1 MRLSERWNKVWNNLV
16 ERILLR
22 LVSERVMQS
31 LIWRHRDTL
40 DALIERNRRDRPVVY
55 GSQNRLHVDAT
66 AVVNNA
72 LFNTLGGDIHVG
84 PHAFFGP
91 EVCLLTGT
99 HDMQKRDTERQE
111 SGGGR
116 SGRDIVVGRGV
127 WLAARAMVI
136 GPAIIGDH
144 AVVGAGAVVTGDVEP
159 GAFYAGV
166 PARKIRDIEWPESV
180 DQKERDQGLE
190 TGDWRRET

>member
-1 MRLSERWNKVWNNLV
+1 MLKRIWDGTV

-22 LVSERVMQS
+22 LVSPRVMQS
-31 LIWRHRDTL
+31 LIWKHRETL

-55 GSQNRLHVDAT
+55 GSKKRLHVDAT

-99 HDMQKRDTERQE
+99 HDMQRKDEARQE

-136 GPAIIGDH
+136 GPATIGDH
-144 AVVGAGAVVTGDVEP
+144 AVVGAGAVVTGDVEA

-166 PARKIRDIEWPESV
+166 PARKIRDIEWSEGV

-190 TGDWRRET
+190 TGD

>member
-1 MRLSERWNKVWNNLV
+1 MLKRIWDGTV

-22 LVSERVMQS
+22 LVSPRVMQS
-31 LIWRHRDTL
+31 LIWKHRETL
-40 DALIERNRRDRPVVY
+40 DALIERNRRDFPVVH
-55 GSQNRLHVDAT
+55 GSENRLHIDAT
-66 AVVNNA
+66 AMVSNA
-72 LFNTLGGDIHVG
+72 VFNTLGGEIRVG

-99 HDMQKRDTERQE
+99 HDMHKRDTERQE

-127 WLAARAMVI
+127 WLATRAMVI
-136 GPAIIGDH
+136 GPATIGDH

-180 DQKERDQGLE
+180 DQK
-190 TGDWRRET
+190 